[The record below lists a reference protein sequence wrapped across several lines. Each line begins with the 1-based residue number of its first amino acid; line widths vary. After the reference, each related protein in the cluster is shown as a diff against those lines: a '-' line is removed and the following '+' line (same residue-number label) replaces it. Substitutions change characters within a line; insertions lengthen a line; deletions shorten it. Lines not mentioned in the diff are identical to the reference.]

1 MRLVLADVF
10 RPELVRRSVEKRR
23 EIADDP
29 DVGFWGTMG
38 IVTSL
43 EFFQR
48 FLPTLGHRDLLFL

>member
-1 MRLVLADVF
+1 
-10 RPELVRRSVEKRR
+10 
-23 EIADDP
+23 
-29 DVGFWGTMG
+29 MG